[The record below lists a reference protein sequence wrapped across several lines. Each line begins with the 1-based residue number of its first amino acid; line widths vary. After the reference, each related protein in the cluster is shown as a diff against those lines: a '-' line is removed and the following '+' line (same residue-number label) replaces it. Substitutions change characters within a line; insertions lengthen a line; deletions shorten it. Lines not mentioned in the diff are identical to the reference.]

1 MIPLALVTS
10 IFFIDYLWTLL
21 KLKHTWTNMDGEFM
35 YYSGLIYKLKKIHN
49 PNVCSLFVESHV
61 KKKNHEGTVRNLM

>member
-1 MIPLALVTS
+1 
-10 IFFIDYLWTLL
+10 
-21 KLKHTWTNMDGEFM
+21 MDGEFM